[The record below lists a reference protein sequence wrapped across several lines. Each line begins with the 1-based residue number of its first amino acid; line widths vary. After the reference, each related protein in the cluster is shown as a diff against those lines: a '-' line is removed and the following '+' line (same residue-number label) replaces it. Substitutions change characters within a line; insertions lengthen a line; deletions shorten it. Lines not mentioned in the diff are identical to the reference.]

1 MIEPSLFI
9 VTLLYV
15 SILVPYGVMQGRYAH
30 RYLATRPRPA
40 NPRWPSMDVVLP
52 CYNEEPGI
60 LATCCESLERLDY
73 PGELRFFLV
82 DNGSSNRTALDAIY
96 RSYQA
101 RPRWTVIR
109 QAHLGKREAQAAAV
123 RMGFGELVVTID
135 SDTVLAPDALRQLVP
150 SFAAADV
157 GAVPGDVRVL
167 NRDHNWLTRLLD
179 ERYRLLFEQ
188 ERAAQSHVGAVLCCS
203 GPFSAYRRVA
213 FEAVM
218 DDYLGQ
224 RFLGLPCIAGDDIHL
239 TNLVLAKGYR
249 SLYEPSAKAQTIV
262 PTTLL
267 RYARQQARWNR
278 SFYRELVP
286 TARAIRGRS
295 PFLALDVTARLVLPL
310 LLTAGIALA
319 GMHAIEGRQAAGA
332 LSLAVMGAASVGLL
346 TRKTV
351 RPTHSFVLRYGL
363 IYVLLLIPV
372 RFWSIATV
380 RVNGWGTRSLPHRS
394 VRRRID
400 PAVPEATTDPVAE
413 AITA

>member
-1 MIEPSLFI
+1 VIEPSLFI

-249 SLYEPSAKAQTIV
+249 SLHDR
-262 PTTLL
+262 L
-267 RYARQQARWNR
+267 RLGRR
-278 SFYRELVP
+278 LVQR
-286 TARAIRGRS
+286 ARAHRPGHPR
-295 PFLALDVTARLVLPL
+295 P
-310 LLTAGIALA
+310 
-319 GMHAIEGRQAAGA
+319 
-332 LSLAVMGAASVGLL
+332 LAVPGPGRHRAA
-346 TRKTV
+346 RAPAAAD
-351 RPTHSFVLRYGL
+351 RR
-363 IYVLLLIPV
+363 
-372 RFWSIATV
+372 
-380 RVNGWGTRSLPHRS
+380 HRARGDA
-394 VRRRID
+394 RR
-400 PAVPEATTDPVAE
+400 
-413 AITA
+413 